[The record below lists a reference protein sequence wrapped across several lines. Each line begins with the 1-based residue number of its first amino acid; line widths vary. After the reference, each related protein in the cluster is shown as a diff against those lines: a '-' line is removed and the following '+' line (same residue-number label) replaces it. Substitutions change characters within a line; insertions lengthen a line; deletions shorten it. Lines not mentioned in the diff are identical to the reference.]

1 VTKRDNANGNAI
13 RAAASPAQLWRLNQL
28 GLLEMR
34 ERPDDPIARDV
45 VKELLADAVRQGLW
59 QPEPRGAKR

>member
-1 VTKRDNANGNAI
+1 
-13 RAAASPAQLWRLNQL
+13 
-28 GLLEMR
+28 MR